1 MHSSIVKAQDLHPV
15 KDDIPPTKDIV
26 HKSETLEPKIKTT
39 DNRIIDDSNT
49 LNMSPLNGGRG
60 RLKLLISPQEV

>member
-26 HKSETLEPKIKTT
+26 HKI
-39 DNRIIDDSNT
+39 
-49 LNMSPLNGGRG
+49 MSPQRSW
-60 RLKLLISPQEV
+60 KEMSIVS